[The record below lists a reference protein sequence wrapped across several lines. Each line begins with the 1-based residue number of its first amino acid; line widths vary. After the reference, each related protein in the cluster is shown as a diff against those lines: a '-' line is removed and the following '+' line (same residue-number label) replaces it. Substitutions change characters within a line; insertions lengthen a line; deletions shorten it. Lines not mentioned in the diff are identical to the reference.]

1 MAIATVSN
9 PRVSNPAIESKALAE
24 RVNHLFQHA
33 RGAHLATIAVVML
46 LAALFHPRS
55 GDSSV
60 TAWAISFVAVE
71 LVRVLLSAQFR
82 RRNIP
87 VEHASRWLAFFRI
100 GNALSALGW
109 AAAGVVLSAAATVE
123 QQVLLAVLL
132 VGICAVGVP
141 VLAADFRSYLLLV
154 TFATAPVSVLLLLN
168 DSPLHQVTGAACL
181 AAAAML
187 GIVCWRSYQGLLEG
201 FLSRFAY
208 ADIAE
213 EFDAEVTT
221 RINAENTLRHGE
233 RRGRKQSY
241 VLLDLA
247 KEESVSSGDVPR
259 ALHVITEKAAQAIE
273 CTRVS
278 AWFCEPD
285 FSSFRCVHLF
295 DNGYHDPA
303 PNIRIGMGDRAP
315 LFRRIE
321 RMRTFAVSDARNDK
335 RTEPFLHT
343 YLSPYR
349 VSAML
354 GAPFRH
360 GGKVRGVIVMEH
372 VGLPRNWTRDERT
385 FASSLADFLSLAL
398 SASGRIQAQEQ
409 LQHLANFD
417 RLTALPNRAMFHDR
431 LTHALR
437 KAERSQR
444 EIGLLFV
451 DVDRFKAINDSLGH
465 HSGDRVLRAIAKRL
479 VRCVRKSDTVARL
492 GGDEFTVIL
501 EELDDLDTVLAVC
514 ERILE
519 TVAEPLVLGENE
531 ITLTCSIGI
540 AMYPEDGVDPDVLLQ
555 NADTAMYRAKQ
566 TGRNGYQF
574 FTADMHAQAME
585 RLERESDLRK
595 ALQRNE
601 FVLVYQPQ
609 VDTHNGRTVGMEA
622 LVRWQHP
629 ARGLVSPQEFI
640 PLAEETGLIQRIGEW
655 VLYEACRQAREWHDA
670 GHDFHIA
677 VNLSVGQFIM
687 RNVPTLV
694 KEVLATSGLPP
705 RALLLEITESL
716 AVGEAESTLVLLEDL
731 KALGCRLAL
740 DDFGTGNSS
749 LSYLKRFPV
758 DIIKIDRSFVRDLR
772 EDAHDAAIAKATI
785 GLAQS
790 LKLEVVAEGVE
801 TEEQMHWLQQEGCH
815 VMQGYLFSRPL
826 TVTECNAW
834 LAKKPAR
841 HRANNRTEERGQ
853 EA

>member
-1 MAIATVSN
+1 MAIATTSN
-9 PRVSNPAIESKALAE
+9 PRVSNPVVESRALAE
-24 RVNHLFQHA
+24 RVNHLFDHA
-33 RGAHLATIAVVML
+33 RGVHLASIGVIVL
-46 LAALFHPRS
+46 LAALFGLREAS
-55 GDSSV
+55 GSLF
-60 TAWAISFVAVE
+60 AWAVVFVAVE
-71 LVRVLLSAQFR
+71 LVRVLLANRFR
-82 RRNIP
+82 RLP
-87 VEHASRWLAFFRI
+87 VAIERAPRWLRLFRI
-100 GNALSALGW
+100 GNAMSALGW
-109 AAAGVVLSAAATVE
+109 AAAGIVLFSLGTPE

-132 VGICAVGVP
+132 AGVAAVAVP
-141 VLAADFRSYLLLV
+141 VLAADYRCYLVLAAFATFPVSLQLLLERTPLAVV
-154 TFATAPVSVLLLLN
+154 TGIACLATSVLL
-168 DSPLHQVTGAACL
+168 S
-181 AAAAML
+181 
-187 GIVCWRSYQGLLEG
+187 IVAWRIYQGTLEG

-221 RINAENTLRHGE
+221 RINAEKTLRHGE

-247 KEESVSSGDVPR
+247 KEEAISAGDLPR
-259 ALHVITEKAAQAIE
+259 ALHVTTEKAALAIE

-278 AWFCEPD
+278 VWFCD
-285 FSSFRCVHLF
+285 GDYSTFRCTHLY
-295 DNGYHDPA
+295 DNGYHDAA
-303 PNIRIGMGDRAP
+303 PNIRIAMGDRAP
-315 LFRRIE
+315 LFRRLE
-321 RMRTFAVSDARNDK
+321 RMRTFAVSDTRNDK
-335 RTEPFLHT
+335 RTEPFLLT

-360 GGKVRGVIVMEH
+360 AGQVRGVIVMEH

-398 SASGRIQAQEQ
+398 AASGRMQAQEQ

-437 KAERSQR
+437 KAERSSR

-479 VRCVRKSDTVARL
+479 MRCVRKSDTVARL

-501 EELDDLDTVLAVC
+501 EELEDLDTVLTVC

-519 TVAEPLVLGENE
+519 TVAEPLVLGDNE

-540 AMYPEDGVDPDVLLQ
+540 AMSPGDGSDPEGLLQ
-555 NADTAMYRAKQ
+555 NADTAMYRVKQ

-574 FTADMHAQAME
+574 FTEDMHSQAME

-595 ALQRNE
+595 ALQRKE
-601 FVLVYQPQ
+601 FALVYQPQ
-609 VDTHNGRTVGMEA
+609 VDTRSGRTVGMEA

-629 ARGLVSPQEFI
+629 TRGLVSPKEFI
-640 PLAEETGLIQRIGEW
+640 PLAEETGLIPRIGEW
-655 VLYEACRQAREWHDA
+655 VLHESCRQAREWRDKY
-670 GHDFHIA
+670 GEDFHIA

-705 RALLLEITESL
+705 DALLLEITESL

-758 DIIKIDRSFVRDLR
+758 DIIKIDRSFVRDLSL
-772 EDAHDAAIAKATI
+772 DAHDAAIARATI

-790 LKLEVVAEGVE
+790 LRLEVVAEGVE
-801 TEEQMHWLQQEGCH
+801 TEEQMRWLQREGCH
-815 VMQGYLFSRPL
+815 LMQGYLFSRPL
-826 TVTECNAW
+826 AAAECGGWLSNSAIGKQERSRARQENA
-834 LAKKPAR
+834 
-841 HRANNRTEERGQ
+841 
-853 EA
+853 